1 MKIDGLYHFYEA
13 KDHLSHE
20 KIIKL
25 LNINRFICQLTVL
38 FRPKKKWNKELF
50 VADNLLKFLTITS
63 INYNY
68 KFTWYILS
76 ESTCVVSYQ
85 WPVLTPVPIRD
96 IDISCR
102 TCLSLV
108 VKQIK
113 FRFQLCVNIHVF
125 YSSRYIK
132 QKFRKDSFQNR
143 LCHISHGIC
152 MKYYFF
158 FSFWLDWCYWGPQD
172 KKRDNSTDCFRRGTI
187 YFSIIIDFDVYIVV
201 DYFYWI
207 IRGKLSGQ
215 LFMIHYN

>member
-1 MKIDGLYHFYEA
+1 MKKLTQNQIRTLSHCFLVAAQLKYIITRFSGWVLNNQMKIDGLYHFYEA

-38 FRPKKKWNKELF
+38 FRQKKMKWRIICSWQSSEIFN
-50 VADNLLKFLTITS
+50 NTS

-96 IDISCR
+96 INISCR

-108 VKQIK
+108 VK
-113 FRFQLCVNIHVF
+113 
-125 YSSRYIK
+125 
-132 QKFRKDSFQNR
+132 
-143 LCHISHGIC
+143 
-152 MKYYFF
+152 
-158 FSFWLDWCYWGPQD
+158 
-172 KKRDNSTDCFRRGTI
+172 
-187 YFSIIIDFDVYIVV
+187 
-201 DYFYWI
+201 
-207 IRGKLSGQ
+207 
-215 LFMIHYN
+215 